1 VLAFLTT
8 GFSAVT
14 LTYLTPSLFQSF
26 RSVPS
31 QKQVEASRT
40 SLLLTNEETFRP
52 RPNRPV
58 YPYSVVPG
66 GIEDASDLKYA
77 AEHDPVV
84 AAHYAGFDY
93 DHARVVRLVLA
104 RSVYV
109 SYRIGNKV
117 YWTHRRVT
125 LKKGEKIITDGKM
138 IARSRC
144 ANRVEELPQQ
154 ATSSYE
160 PPAAKFDEPMP
171 PLDGIALQNP
181 PLPFQSALMSRPG
194 APGAEP
200 GPTSSLYSP
209 FNGGFWIPTLPPPLP
224 SGLCEPTKK
233 KGSGGGGKKKPV
245 PCGSG
250 GGSESV
256 PEPGT
261 WLLMGAGMA
270 AIYWQVRRKAAG
282 A

>member
-1 VLAFLTT
+1 VLAFLTA

-31 QKQVEASRT
+31 QKQVEASRNN
-40 SLLLTNEETFRP
+40 LLLTNEETFRP
-52 RPNRPV
+52 RPNRTV

-138 IARSRC
+138 IARARC

-154 ATSSYE
+154 ATTSSE
-160 PPAAKFDEPMP
+160 PPAAKFEEPMP

-181 PLPFQSALMSRPG
+181 PVPFQSALMSRPG

-200 GPTSSLYSP
+200 GPPSSLYSP

-250 GGSESV
+250 GGSEGV

-261 WLLMGAGMA
+261 WLLMGSGMA
-270 AIYWQVRRKAAG
+270 AIYWQVRRKAAR